1 VNAEEAELAESKAK
15 AEGGEDRHGENEDE
29 PLEESRHTHR
39 RDGP

>member
-1 VNAEEAELAESKAK
+1 MDAEEAELAEDK
-15 AEGGEDRHGENEDE
+15 AETEGGKYRYGEDEDE